1 MEMESGKEMEDDD
14 EEREEEPEGVGWA
27 SLSVGEGGSELY
39 GLELR
44 LESGGGWLVYGELE
58 GS

>member
-1 MEMESGKEMEDDD
+1 MPEVKLLDIERGKEMEEDE
-14 EEREEEPEGVGWA
+14 EEREEEPEGVGWV

-44 LESGGGWLVYGELE
+44 LES
-58 GS
+58 